1 MRFSL
6 GLLVWELSTRYLTY
20 KIFMEKNLI
29 ISIIISIV
37 IIGGTLYF
45 VFERPADSDSGGV
58 TQSQNVEVKNG
69 VQYVTISA
77 KSGYSPRLSLIQPN
91 LPTKLIVKTNGT
103 YDCSALLVVRSAGFQ
118 KILQPTGEEVIDI
131 GTLKSGEKIQG
142 VCGMGM
148 YNFQI
153 RAN

>member
-1 MRFSL
+1 MQ
-6 GLLVWELSTRYLTY
+6 
-20 KIFMEKNLI
+20 KNTI

-45 VFERPADSDSGGV
+45 VSEKPTSSENGAVS
-58 TQSQNVEVKNG
+58 QSQNVEVKDG
-69 VQYVTISA
+69 VQYVTVDA
-77 KSGYSPRLSLIQPN
+77 KGGYSPRQSIIQPN

-103 YDCSALLVVRSAGFQ
+103 YDCSASLVIRSTGFQ
-118 KILQPTGEEVIDI
+118 KILQPSGEEVIDL
-131 GTLKSGEKIQG
+131 GTPKSGEKIQG

-153 RAN
+153 KSN